1 MTPKEFWTAAYLA
14 QAAKGMVPL
23 DCLKA
28 ANWHT
33 GIFEERWPETP
44 TENTPATPE
53 NLPVVDKTA
62 VEPIQELDKYEWRL
76 IEEFSN
82 DDAFKDCK
90 GLVYLWHLN
99 DFVNTAVPSDNLRL
113 RTDAKYLARCKP
125 SAPATSIAAAD
136 FEPKWEWA
144 KRTDIPNQWDNDTH
158 EDVTVHQEPRN
169 PNAWYFYYRGDVP
182 ASPSYPTLQAA
193 QIEAERYWKLYVNP
207 ARITTT
213 ETTTERRPT

>member
-62 VEPIQELDKYEWRL
+62 VEPIQESDKYEWRL

-125 SAPATSIAAAD
+125 TEPTAAAD
-136 FEPKWEWA
+136 FEPKWEWG
-144 KRTDIPNQWDNDTH
+144 KRTDIPNQWDNDTV
-158 EDVTVHQEPRN
+158 EGVTVHKLSSGRF
-169 PNAWYFYYRGDVP
+169 YFKTKDTTS
-182 ASPSYPTLQAA
+182 ASYPYLKAA
-193 QIEAERYWKLYVNP
+193 QLEAERYWKLYVNP

>member
-62 VEPIQELDKYEWRL
+62 VEPIQELDKFEWRNVSDFN
-76 IEEFSN
+76 EG
-82 DDAFKDCK
+82 DAVRDIAGK
-90 GLVYLWHLN
+90 LVLFTLKYYIN
-99 DFVNTAVPSDNLRL
+99 SGY
-113 RTDAKYLARCKP
+113 TDVQEWATKYLARCKP
-125 SAPATSIAAAD
+125 TEPTAAAD

-144 KRTDIPNQWDNDTH
+144 KRTDIPNQWDNDTV
-158 EDVTVHQEPRN
+158 EGVTVHKLSSGRF
-169 PNAWYFYYRGDVP
+169 YFKTKDTTS
-182 ASPSYPTLQAA
+182 ASYPYLKAA
-193 QIEAERYWKLYVNP
+193 QLEAERYWRLYVNP

>member
-62 VEPIQELDKYEWRL
+62 VEPIQESDKFEWRNVSDFN
-76 IEEFSN
+76 EG
-82 DDAFKDCK
+82 DAVRDIAGK
-90 GLVYLWHLN
+90 LVLFTLKHYIN
-99 DFVNTAVPSDNLRL
+99 SGY
-113 RTDAKYLARCKP
+113 TDVQEWATKYLARCKP
-125 SAPATSIAAAD
+125 TEPTAAAD
-136 FEPKWEWA
+136 FVPTWEWA
-144 KRTDIPNQWDNDTH
+144 KRTDIPNQWDNDTVEEIH
-158 EDVTVHQEPRN
+158 IRPALHLKGYFFEGNDMISPR
-169 PNAWYFYYRGDVP
+169 
-182 ASPSYPTLQAA
+182 YPTLQTA
-193 QIEAERYWKLYVNP
+193 QLEAERYWKLYVNP

>member
-62 VEPIQELDKYEWRL
+62 VEPIQELDKYEWRPVS
-76 IEEFSN
+76 EFN
-82 DDAFKDCK
+82 EGDAVRDIAGK
-90 GLVYLWHLN
+90 LVLFTLKHYIN
-99 DFVNTAVPSDNLRL
+99 SGY
-113 RTDAKYLARCKP
+113 TDVQEWATKYLARCKP
-125 SAPATSIAAAD
+125 SAPAAAAD

-144 KRTDIPNQWDNDTH
+144 KRTDIPNQWDNDTV
-158 EDVTVHQEPRN
+158 EGVTVHKLSSGRF
-169 PNAWYFYYRGDVP
+169 YFMTKDT
-182 ASPSYPTLQAA
+182 ASASYPSLKAA
-193 QIEAERYWKLYVNP
+193 QFEAEVYWKLYVNP